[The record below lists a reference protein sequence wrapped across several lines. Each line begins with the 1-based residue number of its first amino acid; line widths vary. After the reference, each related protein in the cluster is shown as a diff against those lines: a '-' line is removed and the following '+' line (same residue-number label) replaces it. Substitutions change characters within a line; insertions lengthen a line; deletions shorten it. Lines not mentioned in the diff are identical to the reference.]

1 MCVYC
6 REAPGC
12 DHERDARAARQ
23 RPSTPPSHGPAS
35 TLPMVEIRD
44 LALYD
49 ALLGDTEIAAPLARV
64 APGGNTEPGLA
75 GVEVRR

>member
-1 MCVYC
+1 
-6 REAPGC
+6 
-12 DHERDARAARQ
+12 
-23 RPSTPPSHGPAS
+23 
-35 TLPMVEIRD
+35 MVEIRD